1 MKLSYPVTKE
11 IKAIGKILV
20 ALGAEPRQRI
30 LGLFGKGE
38 RLNIGQIT
46 AEMTISRSAIVH
58 HLKVL
63 KNAGVLESE
72 KVGKEV
78 LFWVNKPFT
87 IAMLREAIDLFR
99 RIH

>member
-1 MKLSYPVTKE
+1 MKLSYRVTEE
-11 IKAIGKILV
+11 IKAMATVLV

-38 RLNIGQIT
+38 RLNIGQIA
-46 AEMTISRSAIVH
+46 AEVPISRSAIVH

-78 LFWVNKPFT
+78 FFWVNKPFT
-87 IAMLREAIDLFR
+87 LGMLRKAVDLFR